1 MNIIARLRE
10 VAPREFVRRNEREH
24 VRVDG
29 WAQRFDRVPHKR
41 VAPFLVRVK
50 VSDRQ
55 REPLCRERLGE
66 ASGLY
71 DVAIIEHGVDRVRGV
86 LRPEES
92 VAFAAPGEAHPRPW
106 QIAGLSL
113 SQARVFKA
121 APIGYGGAALYDHDL
136 GDASRS
142 A

>member
-1 MNIIARLRE
+1 M
-10 VAPREFVRRNEREH
+10 
-24 VRVDG
+24 
-29 WAQRFDRVPHKR
+29 
-41 VAPFLVRVK
+41 K

-106 QIAGLSL
+106 QIAGFSL
-113 SQARVFKA
+113 SVAQYEHITRHLRDKA
-121 APIGYGGAALYDHDL
+121 THQIEQEADEE
-136 GDASRS
+136 SQRS
-142 A
+142 